1 MNDNMN
7 ELKLVNI
14 KTKQVNLLLFYDFMW
29 EATKNIRLSENESV
43 QIIINWIRIGKWFK
57 TKNVYSNSCI

>member
-43 QIIINWIRIGKWFK
+43 QKIINWIRIGKWFK